1 MDRSC
6 MTYFLKEGFNMNIIT
21 LGAGPAGLTAAYLAS
36 KEGEKTI
43 VLEKEESVGGISK
56 TVDYKNFLF
65 DIGGHRFFTKY
76 EEVEKLWHEILG
88 DDFLT
93 RPRMSRIY
101 YKHKFFHYPLKPLNA
116 LLNLGIGT
124 SLLTVFSF
132 IRYKLF
138 PNKKE
143 TNFEEWITNRFGKKL
158 FTIFF
163 KTYTE
168 KVWGIPCTEIQADWA
183 AQRIK
188 SLSLSKLILN
198 SFGFMRKG
206 QLTTLIDEFQYPRKG
221 PGQMWNKAKDLIE
234 FNGGR
239 VQMNTRVTQVN
250 RDGTTITSVLAKSD
264 TAVTEI
270 KGDHFIST
278 LPLRELIRI
287 LSPSAPEEVQKAADE
302 LRYRDFFT
310 VGLVIA
316 KPQIFPDNWI
326 YIHSEDVL
334 VGRIQNF
341 KNWSPEMVPDP
352 NLTTLGLEYFCFD
365 TDEIWRRDDSDLI
378 DMAKEETCR
387 LNFATPDQVLDGVV
401 IRSPKTYPIYDEGY
415 KDRVDIIKTYLSAF
429 DNLQT
434 IGRNGLHRYNNQDHS
449 MLSAIYA
456 IKNILK
462 GDKYSVWDINTD
474 DEYHEIKEEYK
485 GRGQEQS
492 ARLSFSKE
500 G

>member
-1 MDRSC
+1 M
-6 MTYFLKEGFNMNIIT
+6 KVIT
-21 LGAGPAGLTAAYLAS
+21 LGAGPAGLTAAYLLS
-36 KEGEKTI
+36 REGEHAI
-43 VLEKEESVGGISK
+43 VLEKEDTVGGISK
-56 TVDYKNFLF
+56 TVDYKKFLF

-76 EEVEKLWHEILG
+76 AEVENLWHEILG

-101 YKHKFFHYPLKPLNA
+101 YNHKFFHYPLKPLNA

-132 IRYKLF
+132 IRSKFF
-138 PNKKE
+138 PYKKE
-143 TNFEEWITNRFGKKL
+143 TNFEEWVSNRFGRKL
-158 FTIFF
+158 FNIFF

-168 KVWGIPCTEIQADWA
+168 KVWGIPCKEIQADWA

-206 QLTTLIDEFQYPRKG
+206 QVTTLIDQFQYPRKG
-221 PGQMWNKAKDLIE
+221 PGQMWDRAKELVE
-234 FNGGR
+234 QNGSH
-239 VQMNTRVTQVN
+239 VSLNTRVTKIN
-250 RDGTTITSVLAKSD
+250 RAGQTITSVF
-264 TAVTEI
+264 TERNGVVTEI
-270 KGDHFIST
+270 KGEKFIST
-278 LPLRELIRI
+278 LPLRELVKI
-287 LSPSAPEEVQKAADE
+287 LSPSAPEDVQKAANE

-316 KPQIFPDNWI
+316 RQEIFPDNWI

-341 KNWSPEMVPDP
+341 KNWSLEMVPDKD
-352 NLTTLGLEYFCFD
+352 LTTLGLEYFCFD
-365 TDEIWRRDDSDLI
+365 TDEIWKKDDKDLI
-378 DMAKEETCR
+378 AMATEEACK
-387 LNFATPDQVLDGVV
+387 LNFASPDQVLDGVV

-415 KDRVDIIKTYLSAF
+415 KDRVNIIKNYLSTF

-456 IKNILK
+456 VRNIKGNN
-462 GDKYSVWDINTD
+462 YSVWDINTD
-474 DEYHEIKEEYK
+474 DEYHEIKEEDK
-485 GRGQEQS
+485 GEMT
-492 ARLSFSKE
+492 
-500 G
+500 

>member
-1 MDRSC
+1 
-6 MTYFLKEGFNMNIIT
+6 MNVII
-21 LGAGPAGLTAAYLAS
+21 LGAGPAGLTAAYLAC
-36 KEGEKTI
+36 KEGEKAI
-43 VLEKEESVGGISK
+43 VLEKEDTVGGISR

-76 EEVEKLWHEILG
+76 EEVENLWYEILG

-101 YKHKFFHYPLKPLNA
+101 YKHKFFYYPLKPLNA

-132 IRYKLF
+132 IRSKLF
-138 PNKKE
+138 PYKKE
-143 TNFEEWITNRFGKKL
+143 TNFEEWESNRFGRKL
-158 FTIFF
+158 FNIFF

-206 QLTTLIDEFQYPRKG
+206 QVTTLIDQFQYPRKG
-221 PGQMWNKAKDLIE
+221 PGQMWNKAKKLIE
-234 FNGGR
+234 QNGGQ
-239 VQMNTRVTQVN
+239 VHMNTRVTRIN
-250 RDGTTITSVLAKSD
+250 RDGTTITSVLIERNG
-264 TAVTEI
+264 VVGEI
-270 KGDHFIST
+270 KGEHFIST
-278 LPLRELIRI
+278 LPLRELTRI
-287 LSPSAPEEVQKAADE
+287 LSPSAPAEVQKAADE

-316 KPQIFPDNWI
+316 KPHIFPDNWI
-326 YIHSEDVL
+326 YIHAEDVL

-341 KNWSPEMVPDP
+341 KNWSPEMVPDED
-352 NLTTLGLEYFCFD
+352 LTTLGLEYFCFE
-365 TDEIWRRDDSDLI
+365 TDDIWKRDDSELI
-378 DMAKEETCR
+378 VMAKEEVCR
-387 LNFATPDQVLDGVV
+387 LNFAKPDQILDGVV

-415 KDRVDIIKTYLSAF
+415 KDRVDIIKTYLSTF

-456 IKNILK
+456 VRNIK
-462 GDKYSVWDINTD
+462 GGSFSVWDINTE
-474 DEYHEIKEEYK
+474 DEYHEINEED
-485 GRGQEQS
+485 
-492 ARLSFSKE
+492 
-500 G
+500 

>member
-1 MDRSC
+1 
-6 MTYFLKEGFNMNIIT
+6 MNIIT

-36 KEGEKTI
+36 KEGENAI
-43 VLEKEESVGGISK
+43 VLEKEDTVGGISK

-76 EEVEKLWHEILG
+76 KEVENLWHEILG

-93 RPRMSRIY
+93 KPRMSRIY
-101 YKHKFFHYPLKPLNA
+101 YNRKFFHYPIKPFNA

-124 SLLTVFSF
+124 SLLVVFSF
-132 IRYKLF
+132 IRSKLF
-138 PNKKE
+138 PYKKE
-143 TNFEEWITNRFGKKL
+143 TNFEEWVSNRFGRKL
-158 FTIFF
+158 FNIFF

-168 KVWGIPCTEIQADWA
+168 KVWGIPCNEIQADWA

-198 SFGFMRKG
+198 AFGFMRKG
-206 QLTTLIDEFQYPRKG
+206 QVTTLIDQFQYPRKG
-221 PGQMWNKAKDLIE
+221 PGQMWNTTKELIE
-234 FNGGR
+234 QNGGQ
-239 VQMNTRVTQVN
+239 VHMNTRVTQIN
-250 RDGTTITSVLAKSD
+250 RNSTSITSILFERNGV
-264 TAVTEI
+264 VEEI

-287 LSPSAPEEVQKAADE
+287 LSPSAPEEVRKAADE

-326 YIHSEDVL
+326 YIHSEDVQ

-341 KNWSPEMVPDP
+341 KNWSPEMVPDE

-365 TDEIWRRDDSDLI
+365 TEKIWKKNDEELI
-378 DMAKEETCR
+378 AMAKEEACR
-387 LNFATPDQVLDGVV
+387 LNFATLDQVLDGVV

-415 KDRVDIIKTYLSAF
+415 KERVEIIKTFLSTF

-456 IKNILK
+456 LQNIK
-462 GDKYSVWDINTD
+462 GGSFSVWDINTE
-474 DEYHEIKEEYK
+474 DEYHEIKEENNCI
-485 GRGQEQS
+485 
-492 ARLSFSKE
+492 
-500 G
+500 

>member
-1 MDRSC
+1 
-6 MTYFLKEGFNMNIIT
+6 
-21 LGAGPAGLTAAYLAS
+21 
-36 KEGEKTI
+36 
-43 VLEKEESVGGISK
+43 
-56 TVDYKNFLF
+56 LF

-76 EEVEKLWHEILG
+76 EEVENLWYEILG

-101 YKHKFFHYPLKPLNA
+101 YNRKFFHYPLKPINA

-132 IRYKLF
+132 IRSKFFPYK
-138 PNKKE
+138 NE
-143 TNFEEWITNRFGKKL
+143 TNFEEWVSNRFGRKL
-158 FTIFF
+158 FNIFF

-168 KVWGIPCTEIQADWA
+168 KVWGIPCKEIQADWA

-206 QLTTLIDEFQYPRKG
+206 QVTTLIDQFQYPRKG
-221 PGQMWNKAKDLIE
+221 PGQMWSRAKELIE
-234 FNGGR
+234 QHGNQVFL
-239 VQMNTRVTQVN
+239 NTKVTKIN
-250 RDGTTITSVLAKSD
+250 RDGQTITSVLTEKD
-264 TAVTEI
+264 GVVTEV
-270 KGDHFIST
+270 KGDQFIST

-287 LSPSAPEEVQKAADE
+287 LSPSAPKEVQKAADE

-316 KPQIFPDNWI
+316 KPDIFPDNWI
-326 YIHSEDVL
+326 YIHSEDVQ

-341 KNWSPEMVPDP
+341 KNWSPEMVPDKD
-352 NLTTLGLEYFCFD
+352 LTTLGLEYFCFD
-365 TDEIWRRDDSDLI
+365 TDEIWKKEDEDLI
-378 DMAKEETCR
+378 AMAKEEACK
-387 LNFATPDQVLDGVV
+387 LNFASPDQVLDGFV

-415 KDRVDIIKTYLSAF
+415 KDRVDIIQNYLSTF

-456 IKNILK
+456 VRNIK
-462 GDKYSVWDINTD
+462 GSSYSVWDINTD
-474 DEYHEIKEEYK
+474 DEYHEIKEGDK
-485 GRGQEQS
+485 GQ
-492 ARLSFSKE
+492 
-500 G
+500 